1 MAAALLRFVGLSA
14 ATFIGLIKF
23 DEYRQVRSFLGVQ
36 LCYALRISRK
46 EPICH
51 SAGFL

>member
-23 DEYRQVRSFLGVQ
+23 DEYRQVRSFLGST
-36 LCYALRISRK
+36 LLRAPHFAK
-46 EPICH
+46 
-51 SAGFL
+51 